1 MLRAVWAS
9 WYINRGRDL
18 DHPPADS
25 LPQRAPA
32 RPQPGPRWS
41 CRLCR
46 TRRWRAHQLAL
57 SNMRCCLVRAAVEH
71 ALHGTGRTCGGADL
85 ERPRT
90 GRRAR
95 CGSGRTPLLSVEVVQ
110 AWGQPPP
117 EQPRPA
123 TRGRSRGGVPIKTYS
138 SGLGSS
144 GLGSSGLGRN
154 IPTIAC
160 CASSIA
166 FFWAV
171 HCRSTRSVNAFR
183 WCSICSLIALR

>member
-1 MLRAVWAS
+1 MPIGGMQNRLRRIPRPSRSSWTQARQLSGSAS
-9 WYINRGRDL
+9 WPASPGRRPTSSARSGTAAASGREWADCLTGSRQLNPRPESLAGVLSCRGRF
-18 DHPPADS
+18 P
-25 LPQRAPA
+25 
-32 RPQPGPRWS
+32 
-41 CRLCR
+41 
-46 TRRWRAHQLAL
+46 T
-57 SNMRCCLVRAAVEH
+57 
-71 ALHGTGRTCGGADL
+71 
-85 ERPRT
+85 
-90 GRRAR
+90 
-95 CGSGRTPLLSVEVVQ
+95 
-110 AWGQPPP
+110 PP
-117 EQPRPA
+117 EPSARHPWA
-123 TRGRSRGGVPIKTYS
+123 LGVACLIETYS